1 MASVFSEDLK
11 VQNAE
16 NFKDLVTRQLS
27 NTRLYFTFGKVTSWA
42 NDAAPPQAN
51 TSVTTLNE
59 VWSNM
64 VGAKLLTGNEVRHVI
79 PKKTWITNTTYS
91 AYDHCTCSLILFSP
105 NVTFYVMTTDWN
117 VYKCLANNNGA
128 TSTVMP
134 TQIYVD
140 KAIEE
145 TDGYVW
151 KYMYTVPVAERTR
164 FSTNE
169 YIPVRTLKESDGS
182 LQWQVQQAAVPGAIE
197 AIKMT
202 NFGSGYTNA
211 NAITITITGDGTG
224 ATALPRINSGNYLT
238 NIIITNKGA
247 GYTYA
252 NVTITDANT
261 TPGTGAAARAMISPT
276 GGHGSDPLRELGG
289 SYLILNPRLET
300 SENGKFPVTNDY
312 RQVSIISNPR
322 LAARPNTIASN
333 ALYSQ
338 YTSVIFDY
346 STSDYQQDEI
356 VYQGASLAAATF
368 KGTVLNWDVSGNTMY
383 ITNATGSVSVGE
395 IMVGSNSATEKFV
408 QSVKTNELAPYTGQL
423 LYIDNIEPI
432 TRAADQ
438 IEDFKIV
445 MKF

>member
-16 NFKDLVTRQLS
+16 NFKDLLTRQTS
-27 NTRLYFTFGKVTSWA
+27 NTRLYFTFGKATSWA
-42 NDAAPPQAN
+42 NDSAPPQAN
-51 TSVTTLNE
+51 TSVTALNE

-64 VGAKLLTGNEVRHVI
+64 IGAKLLTGNEVRHAI
-79 PKKTWITNTTYS
+79 PRKNWANNTVYA
-91 AYDHCTCSLILFSP
+91 AYDHCICSLILFNP
-105 NVTFYVMTTDWN
+105 DVTFYIMTPDWN

-128 TSTVMP
+128 SSTVMP
-134 TQIYVD
+134 TQNYTD

-145 TDGYVW
+145 TDGYIW

-164 FSTNE
+164 FSTSE

-182 LQWQVQQAAVPGAIE
+182 LQWQVQQSATSGGIE

-202 NFGSGYTNA
+202 SFGTGYANA
-211 NAITITITGDGTG
+211 NSITITITGDGSG
-224 ATALPRINSGNYLT
+224 AKASARINSTNHLT
-238 NIIITNKGA
+238 NIVITNKGL

-252 NVTITDANT
+252 NVIITDANT
-261 TPGTGAAARAMISPT
+261 TPGTGANARAMISPT
-276 GGHGSDPLRELGG
+276 GGHGSDPMRELGG

-312 RQVSIISNPR
+312 RQVSIIASPK
-322 LAARPNTIASN
+322 LAARPNVIASN
-333 ALYSQ
+333 VVYSQ
-338 YTSVIFDY
+338 YTSIIFDY
-346 STSDYQQDEI
+346 STSSYQQDEI
-356 VYQGASLAAATF
+356 VYQGTSLEAATF
-368 KGTVLNWDVSGNTMY
+368 KGTVLNWDTAGNTMY
-383 ITNATGSVSVGE
+383 VINTTGTVSVGD
-395 IMVGSNSATEKFV
+395 IMVGSNSAAEKFV

-423 LYIDNIEPI
+423 LYIDNMEPI